1 MGWESGAN
9 LKTIVT
15 LTIITGLLTTRYF
28 RKMRKDNIQFST
40 TIRSTFQTISL
51 KIFGPLSET
60 SKTVS
65 KWHIYTPSNQPSAT
79 AAVTLNTLTQT
90 VDMLHLNNLLALA
103 THPSSKSKET
113 LVKRPYL
120 RPTKIKTR
128 EIILKEGR
136 RSMWSAAMSHQILSK
151 WKNCSPKV
159 TEFLSE
165 DTV

>member
-15 LTIITGLLTTRYF
+15 LTIITGLLTTRYS
-28 RKMRKDNIQFST
+28 RKMRKDNIPFST

-60 SKTVS
+60 YKTVS

-79 AAVTLNTLTQT
+79 TAVTLNTLTQT
-90 VDMLHLNNLLALA
+90 IDMLHLNNLLALA
-103 THPSSKSKET
+103 RHPSSKSKET

-128 EIILKEGR
+128 EIILKEER

>member
-15 LTIITGLLTTRYF
+15 LTIITGLLTTRYS
-28 RKMRKDNIQFST
+28 RKMRKDNIPFST
-40 TIRSTFQTISL
+40 IIRSTFQTISL

-65 KWHIYTPSNQPSAT
+65 KWHIYTPNNQPSAT
-79 AAVTLNTLTQT
+79 TAVTLNTLTQT

-103 THPSSKSKET
+103 RHPSSKSKET

-120 RPTKIKTR
+120 RLTKIKTR
-128 EIILKEGR
+128 EIILKEER
-136 RSMWSAAMSHQILSK
+136 RCMWSAAMSHQILSK

>member
-15 LTIITGLLTTRYF
+15 LTIITGLLTTRYS

-40 TIRSTFQTISL
+40 IIRSTFQTISL

-60 SKTVS
+60 SKTVN
-65 KWHIYTPSNQPSAT
+65 KWHTYTPSNQSSET

-90 VDMLHLNNLLALA
+90 ADMLHLNSLLASA
-103 THPSSKSKET
+103 THPSSTSKET

-120 RPTKIKTR
+120 HPTRIKTR
-128 EIILKEGR
+128 ENILKEER
-136 RSMWSAAMSHQILSK
+136 RSKWSAAMSHQILSK

-159 TEFLSE
+159 TEFLLE